1 MPACFFFMRCFRWD
15 SEMPSLRK
23 IWENELANK
32 RDQEEA
38 ARAKQHAEE
47 EARIKA
53 RRDMQHS
60 VLISQLT
67 NHLGQPRCDGP
78 RYLT

>member
-1 MPACFFFMRCFRWD
+1 MRCFRWD

-23 IWENELANK
+23 IWENELAK
-32 RDQEEA
+32 QRDQEEA
-38 ARAKQHAEE
+38 ARAKQHEEE
-47 EARIKA
+47 EARLKA
-53 RRDMQHS
+53 RRDRQHS

-67 NHLGQPRCDGP
+67 NYLGQPRCDGS